1 MKKLRV
7 FLRLFLFAQLGF
19 CAGRVAFNYID
30 YVQHPAIY
38 EVWSAP
44 WYTRSLITVI
54 LTVITATIT
63 MVAYFVVGHLIKKR
77 ERKENEDK

>member
-1 MKKLRV
+1 MKKLHV
-7 FLRLFLFAQLGF
+7 FLKVFIFVQLGA
-19 CAGRVAFNYID
+19 CVGRVLANYYD

-54 LTVITATIT
+54 LMAITVTIT
-63 MVAYFVVGHLIKKR
+63 TVAYFIVGRVIKKR
-77 ERKENEDK
+77 EGK